1 MFVCTEPGSLNVVEH
16 AFMLYCRPR
25 NGSRVLGIPLVW
37 RHWLLGVRILRD
49 LPKRPGGPVGWGRT
63 FKEAVYA
70 IEQNLLRGR
79 CVGVSGGEDDV
90 LN

>member
-1 MFVCTEPGSLNVVEH
+1 M
-16 AFMLYCRPR
+16 
-25 NGSRVLGIPLVW
+25 
-37 RHWLLGVRILRD
+37 RILRD
-49 LPKRPGGPVGWGRT
+49 LPKRPGGPVGWGRM

-79 CVGVSGGEDDV
+79 CVGVSGGEDDM